1 MIIFPKK
8 IEACITFEYSEED
21 LKDILITALEGGIGY
36 WACLCNDG
44 DEFKDQ
50 PKDMPTSEWCWELLK
65 QGKPIEFIDEEE
77 EDENINS
84 VVIYLDNI
92 YDGIRGA
99 IENRVW
105 DGDMDSLDAL
115 VADAIIQYAHFGDIV
130 YG

>member
-8 IEACITFEYSEED
+8 IKACIPFEYSEED

-92 YDGIRGA
+92 YDGIRDA